1 MMPLPDN
8 HYFGGD
14 DEGGYVDWASARM
27 IGKGGFAI
35 VYCASLKHVSS
46 VDLQPDTF
54 GFVNR
59 FPGVLQVVH
68 RNFLRNPRM
77 LFTNSSPLLQSD
89 IPVCIRG

>member
-35 VYCASLKHVSS
+35 VYCASLKHVRSR
-46 VDLQPDTF
+46 VDLQADKS
-54 GFVNR
+54 GWGRAFVDN
-59 FPGVLQVVH
+59 FP
-68 RNFLRNPRM
+68 
-77 LFTNSSPLLQSD
+77 
-89 IPVCIRG
+89 